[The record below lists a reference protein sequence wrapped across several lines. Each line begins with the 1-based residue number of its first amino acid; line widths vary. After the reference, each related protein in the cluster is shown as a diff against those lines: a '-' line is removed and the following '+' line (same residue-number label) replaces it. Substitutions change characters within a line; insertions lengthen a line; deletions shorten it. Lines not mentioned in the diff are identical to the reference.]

1 MEKVNEV
8 LKKKVFTCKGCM
20 FVQYTRRTTRKLCKM
35 FLFFFSIKITME
47 AKQEENKIPTKCVQK
62 VHKMFV
68 NVHKQSTHVLKNLS
82 ILF

>member
-8 LKKKVFTCKGCM
+8 LKKKVFTCKGCLYNILGELQGNCAKC
-20 FVQYTRRTTRKLCKM
+20 FY
-35 FLFFFSIKITME
+35 FFSIKIITME
-47 AKQEENKIPTKCVQK
+47 AKQEENKILTKCMQK

>member
-8 LKKKVFTCKGCM
+8 LKKKVFTCKGCLYNILGELQGNCAKC
-20 FVQYTRRTTRKLCKM
+20 FY
-35 FLFFFSIKITME
+35 FFFSIKITME

>member
-1 MEKVNEV
+1 MQRMHVCTIYSENYKE
-8 LKKKVFTCKGCM
+8 T
-20 FVQYTRRTTRKLCKM
+20 VQNVSI
-35 FLFFFSIKITME
+35 FFFSIKITME

>member
-8 LKKKVFTCKGCM
+8 LKKKVFTCKGCLYNILGELQGNCVKC
-20 FVQYTRRTTRKLCKM
+20 F
-35 FLFFFSIKITME
+35 FFFSIKIITME
-47 AKQEENKIPTKCVQK
+47 AKQEENKILTKCMQK

>member
-1 MEKVNEV
+1 MQR
-8 LKKKVFTCKGCM
+8 M

-35 FLFFFSIKITME
+35 FLFFSIKIITME
-47 AKQEENKIPTKCVQK
+47 AKQEENKIPTKCMQK

-68 NVHKQSTHVLKNLS
+68 NVHEQSTHVLKNLG

>member
-8 LKKKVFTCKGCM
+8 LKKKSFYMQRM

-35 FLFFFSIKITME
+35 FLFFFSIKIITME
-47 AKQEENKIPTKCVQK
+47 AKQEENKIPTKCMQK

>member
-1 MEKVNEV
+1 
-8 LKKKVFTCKGCM
+8 
-20 FVQYTRRTTRKLCKM
+20 M
-35 FLFFFSIKITME
+35 FLFFSIKIITME
-47 AKQEENKIPTKCVQK
+47 AKQEENKILTKCMQK

>member
-1 MEKVNEV
+1 MQR
-8 LKKKVFTCKGCM
+8 M

-35 FLFFFSIKITME
+35 FLFFFSIKIITME
-47 AKQEENKIPTKCVQK
+47 AKQEENKIPTKCMQK